1 MCERIRNVQTDPQL
15 SRGAG
20 GRFFASAARLL
31 LLAVL
36 LMTVLAAWAGPR
48 SVTLHYQEIMGF
60 PVKYV
65 AVNMNDPDVVVTTA
79 VASRFPRGLESW
91 SSFINRVHPDAAING
106 TYFCM
111 RTYMPV
117 GDVAVGGNLLFKG
130 VVGTGLCITSDNRV
144 AMLPGPRQG
153 KPDWSGFRSVLC
165 AGPRL
170 LTNGQVTVN
179 ARAEGFRDPHV
190 LGSATR
196 SAVAYRATDGLL
208 FLITV
213 EKSISLKNLA
223 YVCQHLGATDAMT
236 LDGGSSSAMYAQG
249 RTITKPGRGIGT
261 AIVVYSTQERYRL
274 LADRLVPQNLPVIAS
289 LGNARRPLM
298 PLFMPEDGTTP
309 ASMPVMPTASFN
321 PAEMKIPGVVVP
333 PVVTSKNNVIRLAK
347 PDAVAP
353 VQGTVPVTIEVM
365 PDARLSWVSLRI
377 NDHLRAMGNTWPLV
391 YQWDSTK
398 ETDGVHTLEV
408 IAWSED
414 RTVLERDIR
423 QIRVQNSLQVAVSN
437 EK

>member
-1 MCERIRNVQTDPQL
+1 ML
-15 SRGAG
+15 
-20 GRFFASAARLL
+20 
-31 LLAVL
+31 
-36 LMTVLAAWAGPR
+36 TVSLAAWAGPK

-60 PVKYV
+60 PVKFV
-65 AVNMNDPDVVVTTA
+65 AVNMKDPDVVVTTA

-91 SSFINRVHPDAAING
+91 GSFINRVHPDAAING
-106 TYFCM
+106 TYFCQ
-111 RTYMPV
+111 RTFMPV

-130 VVGTGLCITSDNRV
+130 VVGTGLCITADNKV

-153 KPDWSGFRSVLC
+153 KPDWSGFSSVLC

-179 ARAEGFRDPHV
+179 ARAEGFRDPRV

-208 FLITV
+208 FLITI
-213 EKSISLKNLA
+213 EKNISLQNLA
-223 YVCQHLGATDAMT
+223 YVCKHLGATDAMT
-236 LDGGSSSAMYAQG
+236 LDGGSSSGMYAQG
-249 RTITKPGRGIGT
+249 RTITRPERGIGT

-274 LADRLVPQNLPVIAS
+274 MAERLVPANLPVIAS
-289 LGNARRPLM
+289 LGTRRPLM
-298 PLFMPEDGTTP
+298 PLFMPGDGTGAAPMPMMP
-309 ASMPVMPTASFN
+309 ASPFN
-321 PAEMKIPGVVVP
+321 PAEMKIPGAVMPPIVTTKNSVV
-333 PVVTSKNNVIRLAK
+333 RLAK
-347 PDAVAP
+347 PDAAAP

-365 PDARLSWVSLRI
+365 PDARLSWISLRI

-423 QIRVQNSLQVAVSN
+423 QIRVQNSLEVAVSN

>member
-1 MCERIRNVQTDPQL
+1 MCERIRHEQTDPQL
-15 SRGAG
+15 SRGTG
-20 GRFFASAARLL
+20 GRCFAPVARPT

-36 LMTVLAAWAGPR
+36 LALALAAWAGPG
-48 SVTLHYQEIMGF
+48 SVTLHYQHIIGF

-65 AVNMNDPDVVVTTA
+65 AVNMKDPDVVVTTA

-91 SSFINRVHPDAAING
+91 GSFINRVHPDAAING
-106 TYFCM
+106 TYFCQ
-111 RTYMPV
+111 RTFMPV

-130 VVGTGLCITSDNRV
+130 VVGTGMCITADNQV
-144 AMLPGPRQG
+144 AMLPGPRQR
-153 KPDWSGFRSVLC
+153 KPDWSGFSSVLC

-170 LTNGQVTVN
+170 LTDGQVTVN
-179 ARAEGFRDPHV
+179 ARAEGFRDPRV

-196 SAVAYRATDGLL
+196 SAVAYNATNGLL
-208 FLITV
+208 YLITI

-223 YVCQHLGATDAMT
+223 YVCKHLGATDAMT
-236 LDGGSSSAMYAQG
+236 LDGGSSSALYAQG
-249 RTITKPGRGIGT
+249 RTITRPARGIGT
-261 AIVVYSTQERYRL
+261 AIVVYSTRERYHL
-274 LADRLVPQNLPVIAS
+274 LVDRLVPEGLPVIAG
-289 LGNARRPLM
+289 LGKRRPLM
-298 PLFMPEDGTTP
+298 PLFMPENGVGAAPMPMTP
-309 ASMPVMPTASFN
+309 PASFN
-321 PAEMKIPGVVVP
+321 PAEMKIPGTVVP
-333 PVVTSKNNVIRLAK
+333 PATTTKNNVVRLAK
-347 PDAVAP
+347 PDPATT

-398 ETDGVHTLEV
+398 ETDGTYTLEV
-408 IAWSED
+408 IAWAED

-423 QIRVQNSLQVAVSN
+423 QIRVQNSLEVAVSN

>member
-1 MCERIRNVQTDPQL
+1 ML
-15 SRGAG
+15 
-20 GRFFASAARLL
+20 
-31 LLAVL
+31 
-36 LMTVLAAWAGPR
+36 TVSLAAWAGPK

-60 PVKYV
+60 PVKFV
-65 AVNMNDPDVVVTTA
+65 AVNMKDPDVVVTTA

-91 SSFINRVHPDAAING
+91 GSFINRVHPDAAING
-106 TYFCM
+106 TYFCQ
-111 RTYMPV
+111 RTFMPV

-130 VVGTGLCITSDNRV
+130 VVGTGLCITADNKV

-153 KPDWSGFRSVLC
+153 KPDWSGFSSVLC

-179 ARAEGFRDPHV
+179 ARAEGFRDPRV

-208 FLITV
+208 FLITI
-213 EKSISLKNLA
+213 EKNISLQNLA
-223 YVCQHLGATDAMT
+223 YVCKHLGATDAMT
-236 LDGGSSSAMYAQG
+236 LDGGSSSGMYAQG
-249 RTITKPGRGIGT
+249 RTITRPERGIGT

-274 LADRLVPQNLPVIAS
+274 MADRLVPANLPVIAS
-289 LGNARRPLM
+289 LGTRRPLM
-298 PLFMPEDGTTP
+298 PLFMPGDGTGAAPMPMMP
-309 ASMPVMPTASFN
+309 ASPFN
-321 PAEMKIPGVVVP
+321 PAEMKIPGAAMPPIVTTKNSVV
-333 PVVTSKNNVIRLAK
+333 RLAK
-347 PDAVAP
+347 PDAAAP

-365 PDARLSWVSLRI
+365 PDARLSWISLRI

-398 ETDGVHTLEV
+398 EPDGVHTLEV

-423 QIRVQNSLQVAVSN
+423 QIRVQNSLEVAVSN